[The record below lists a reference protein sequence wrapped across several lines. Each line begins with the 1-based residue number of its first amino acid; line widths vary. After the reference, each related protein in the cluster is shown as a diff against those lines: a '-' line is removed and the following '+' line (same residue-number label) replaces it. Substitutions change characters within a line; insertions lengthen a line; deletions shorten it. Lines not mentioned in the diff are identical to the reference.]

1 MLLTVSHST
10 TYSYATPQKRI
21 VQSYRLLPSLCA
33 NQKVLAWDIAVG
45 DATLTAPFGEGNGD
59 RIMTMTAAGPVSALK
74 IEVRGQIET
83 QDFAGVLKD
92 HKESISPLAYLR
104 ETQLSKPDATMR
116 ARAAEIAASQACGTT
131 LELAH
136 ALAGATYAAI
146 AYLPGSSQA
155 GDSAASAWAAGRGVC
170 QDQAQALIALARCC
184 GLPARYVIGYL
195 FADAAGN
202 SHEASHAWAELH
214 VAGLGWVGFDVAN
227 ACCPD
232 DRYIRLGSGL
242 DAADGAPIRGV
253 AFGAGAEGMDINLSV
268 SADQ

>member
-1 MLLTVSHST
+1 MLLKISHST
-10 TYSYATPQKRI
+10 RYSYATPQKRI

-33 NQKVLAWDIAVG
+33 NQKVLAWDVSVG
-45 DATLTAPFGEGNGD
+45 DARLTAPFTEGSGD
-59 RIMTMTAAGPVSALK
+59 RVLTMTAAGPVSELT
-74 IEVRGQIET
+74 IEVTGQVDT

-92 HKESISPLAYLR
+92 HSEMINPMAYLR
-104 ETQLSKPDATMR
+104 ETPLTRPDAAMR
-116 ARAAEIAASQACGTT
+116 AQAAEIATHHASGTP

-136 ALAGATYAAI
+136 ALAAATYAAI

-155 GDSAASAWAAGRGVC
+155 GDTAASAWAAGKGVC

-184 GLPARYVIGYL
+184 GLPGRYVIGYL

-242 DAADGAPIRGV
+242 DAADGAPIRGI

-268 SADQ
+268 TADQ